1 MAHCL
6 SLVNLTYN
14 GERGV
19 GSDKIFQKKKFRK
32 AKELARQKAKKSPH
46 ETVQIIC
53 EGKTEFGY
61 LNKLVKF
68 FRLNTANVIVV
79 TSKGSAPISIVEH
92 GIEIAKNTS
101 NIDCITC
108 VFDRDNHESYE
119 RAIKKIKDHSPKRND
134 KSKPKYKTITSAPC
148 FEIWLLLHFFYTT
161 KAYESSGNKSAAD
174 NLIIDLR
181 KHLTTYAKNTL
192 DWFDN
197 LVCNL
202 SIAIKNARQLQEYNN
217 DTSSNNPATNIHE
230 LIEYLITLKN

>member
-1 MAHCL
+1 MVHCL
-6 SLVNLTYN
+6 SLGNLIYN

-19 GSDKIFQKKKFRK
+19 GSDKIFQKRKFRK

-61 LNKLVKF
+61 FNKLVKF

-92 GIEIAKNTS
+92 GIEIAKNTF

-119 RAIKKIKDHSPKRND
+119 RAIKKIKDHKPKRND
-134 KSKPKYKTITSAPC
+134 KSKPKYKAITSAPC
-148 FEIWLLLHFFYTT
+148 FEIWLLLHFCYTT
-161 KAYESSGNKSAAD
+161 KAYTSSGNKSAAD
-174 NLIIDLR
+174 NLISDLS
-181 KHLTTYAKNTL
+181 KHLVSYAKHTT
-192 DWFDN
+192 DWFDDLIDN
-197 LVCNL
+197 LNTAL
-202 SIAIKNARQLQEYNN
+202 KNARQLQKHNN
-217 DTSSNNPATNIHE
+217 DTRSNNPATNIHE
-230 LIEYLITLKN
+230 LIEQLTNLKK